1 MLCILE
7 IELSHVKYLIL
18 MQIDASYARESH
30 TIQSYFFDI
39 SEIHG
44 GGDPTQKQSGPP
56 VVSCLVF

>member
-1 MLCILE
+1 
-7 IELSHVKYLIL
+7 

-56 VVSCLVF
+56 VVSCLVFLSALTIGVMTI